1 MLLILAL
8 NLNLKPYTHC
18 ADEKMFKEWLVMSI
32 ILTIFAIV
40 LAWLMV
46 NHFHILPS
54 TWNVLREI

>member
-1 MLLILAL
+1 
-8 NLNLKPYTHC
+8 
-18 ADEKMFKEWLVMSI
+18 MFKEWLVMSI

-54 TWNVLREI
+54 TWNVFREI